1 MDSLPIH
8 GHILIFTTLV
18 LFWIRKH
25 IIVRI
30 NQMIEYQEAIASGD
44 LISRIDHDITGR
56 NEIDQLM
63 LGLQQMR
70 ARLKRNG

>member
-1 MDSLPIH
+1 M
-8 GHILIFTTLV
+8 

-70 ARLKRNG
+70 ARD